1 MRRTLLLP
9 ILTLSISALASASTL
24 TITAGGTFSP
34 TDTADTYV
42 TPNSIFSLSFL
53 VASNPVIPPAD
64 FTTVSFDVPVADF
77 KYTVNGTPVNVT
89 PGEIT
94 FDTSGNGGGFSV
106 DFSNAEFIFSGDQ
119 MFSGTTS
126 APVFA
131 AGTFDSTGWTFLDN
145 SNVDAGST
153 APFQSIQNAPEPSSF
168 SILLCG
174 CLALAA
180 VGFKKTR
187 RKTA

>member
-24 TITAGGTFSP
+24 TITAGGTFSS
-34 TDTADTYV
+34 TDTPDTYV
-42 TPNSIFSLSFL
+42 TPNAMFSLSFL
-53 VASNPVIPPAD
+53 VNSNPVIPAGD

-77 KYTVNGTPVNVT
+77 EYTVNGTGVNVT

-94 FDTSGNGGGFSV
+94 FDTSANGGGFTV
-106 DFSNAEFIFSGDQ
+106 NFSNAEFIFGGDQ
-119 MFSGTTS
+119 MFSGNTS
-126 APVFA
+126 SPVFA

-145 SNVDAGST
+145 DNVDAGST
-153 APFQSIQNAPEPSSF
+153 SSFQSVQNTPEPSSF